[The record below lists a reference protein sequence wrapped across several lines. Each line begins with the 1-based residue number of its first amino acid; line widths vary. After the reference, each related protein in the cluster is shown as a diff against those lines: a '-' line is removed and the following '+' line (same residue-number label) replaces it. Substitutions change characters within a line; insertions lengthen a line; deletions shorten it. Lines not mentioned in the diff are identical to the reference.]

1 VGAMAVNKV
10 EAFGETLIDL
20 TGDTV
25 TPETLAQ
32 GATAH
37 NAAGE
42 SITGVMPASGGT
54 SNILQVT
61 TTASLSSEMGGV
73 LYNTSHSFSEIK
85 NAYNN
90 GYFIFIIIDISQISA
105 NTFISIPLTIIDFA
119 NNFASFSTVVDLGG
133 TPAYVGC
140 YVFESESLNNFMIRP
155 IAA

>member
-1 VGAMAVNKV
+1 MAVNKV

-42 SITGVMPASGGT
+42 SITGVMPASGGGDNNCRV
-54 SNILQVT
+54 SA
-61 TTASLSSEMGGV
+61 TASVTSEMGGLLLDV
-73 LYNTSHSFSEIK
+73 SHSFSQIK
-85 NAYNN
+85 SAYNN

-105 NTFISIPLTIIDFA
+105 KTFISVPLTIIDFA
-119 NNFASFSTVVDLGG
+119 NNFAVFSTVVDLSG
-133 TPAYVGC
+133 TPAYIGG
-140 YVFESESLNNFMIRP
+140 YVFENESLSNFMIRP